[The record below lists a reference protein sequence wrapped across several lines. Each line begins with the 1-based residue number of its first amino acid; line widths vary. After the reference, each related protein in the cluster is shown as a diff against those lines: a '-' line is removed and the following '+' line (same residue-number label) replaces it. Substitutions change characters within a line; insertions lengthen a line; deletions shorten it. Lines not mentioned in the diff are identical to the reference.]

1 MNTLSTRPPIPVSVQ
16 VLWPREAIARYMYKA
31 FPDALLRKPVVT
43 GGVRVSIPFL
53 EDLLNRAELKA
64 WMEWEPAELEFQ
76 PYYWS
81 KRWRYAG
88 MGRQERAQMD
98 TDKAFEQVL
107 GTGIG
112 KDRMWQAALEWR
124 SQVSEGAVSFPTDE
138 DAPERDA
145 TFAAIQTM
153 LHR

>member
-1 MNTLSTRPPIPVSVQ
+1 
-16 VLWPREAIARYMYKA
+16 MYKA

-107 GTGIG
+107 GTGQG

-124 SQVSEGAVSFPTDE
+124 SQVSEGQSHSRLTKTRPRETQPLPPSKPCCTDSSSQLL
-138 DAPERDA
+138 AGGWKA
-145 TFAAIQTM
+145 SC
-153 LHR
+153 